1 MKPSKFRIA
10 AILSA
15 FIVVLAAVV
24 SAAGLFTSL
33 YRDNPLVTAAF
44 RGNDL
49 VTLVLVVPLLI
60 ISLVWARNGSKRAQL
75 IWLGSLGYMLYN
87 YVFYMYGTAYNKAFL
102 GYIALVAL
110 SIYALILSLSKVE
123 VTEIIREFS
132 PKTPVRW
139 VSGLML
145 FFVAFMGVMKEIT
158 ESVAYLFGGALPQT
172 VVDMGN
178 PTAIVFA
185 TDLSLLFPAMTI
197 GAILLWR
204 RQPWGYIL
212 GTMMMIKGTTYG
224 LALVAMAAFA
234 ASATGT
240 WDELTPFYIFVAASS
255 LAATLLLLGNMRPAL
270 PQSESPA
277 AGSQAARNI

>member
-1 MKPSKFRIA
+1 M
-10 AILSA
+10 
-15 FIVVLAAVV
+15 
-24 SAAGLFTSL
+24 
-33 YRDNPLVTAAF
+33 
-44 RGNDL
+44 
-49 VTLVLVVPLLI
+49 
-60 ISLVWARNGSKRAQL
+60 
-75 IWLGSLGYMLYN
+75 
-87 YVFYMYGTAYNKAFL
+87 

-110 SIYALILSLSKVE
+110 SMYALILSLSKVE
-123 VTEIIREFS
+123 VSEIIHEFS

-145 FFVAFMGVMKEIT
+145 FFVAFMGVMKEIS

-172 VVDMGN
+172 VVETGN

-240 WDELTPFYIFVAASS
+240 WDALTPFYIFVAASS
-255 LAATLLLLGNMRPAL
+255 LAATLLLLGNMHPAPQAEPPAKAFL
-270 PQSESPA
+270 P
-277 AGSQAARNI
+277 G